1 MEPMSVT
8 SVAVVAQSL
17 DSAAADLDDLVLW
30 IIVGLAFLWVI
41 AMAAE
46 TTLNKVKPV
55 LMFIVV
61 AALVGFLVIKAFTA
75 L

>member
-1 MEPMSVT
+1 MSP
-8 SVAVVAQSL
+8 SGVVMFAQSL
-17 DSAAADLDDLVLW
+17 DSAAADLDDIVLW
-30 IIVGLAFLWVI
+30 IVVGLAFLWVI

-61 AALVGFLVIKAFTA
+61 AALVGLLVIKAFTA

>member
-1 MEPMSVT
+1 MNASFGVF
-8 SVAVVAQSL
+8 VAQSL
-17 DSAAADLDDLVLW
+17 DSAASDLDDLVLW
-30 IIVGLAFLWVI
+30 IVVGLAFLWVI

-46 TTLNKVKPV
+46 VTLNKVKPV

>member
-1 MEPMSVT
+1 MSPAGITVL
-8 SVAVVAQSL
+8 AQSL
-17 DSAAADLDDLVLW
+17 DSAAADLGDLVLW
-30 IIVGLAFLWVI
+30 IVVGLAFLWVI

-46 TTLNKVKPV
+46 VTLNKVKPV

>member
-1 MEPMSVT
+1 MSLT
-8 SVAVVAQSL
+8 SVAVVAQSF
-17 DSAAADLDDLVLW
+17 DSAASDLDDLVLW
-30 IIVGLAFLWVI
+30 ILVGLAFLWVV

-46 TTLNKVKPV
+46 VTLNKVKPV

>member
-1 MEPMSVT
+1 MTLTAIPVL
-8 SVAVVAQSL
+8 AQSL
-17 DSAAADLDDLVLW
+17 DSAAADLDDVVLW
-30 IIVGLAFLWVI
+30 IVIGLAFLWVL

>member
-1 MEPMSVT
+1 MRLT

-17 DSAAADLDDLVLW
+17 DSAASDLDDLVLW
-30 IIVGLAFLWVI
+30 IVVGLAFLWVI

-46 TTLNKVKPV
+46 VTLNKVKPV

>member
-1 MEPMSVT
+1 MTP
-8 SVAVVAQSL
+8 AVLAQSL
-17 DSAAADLDDLVLW
+17 DSAAADLDDVVLW
-30 IIVGLAFLWVI
+30 IVVGLAFLWVI

-46 TTLNKVKPV
+46 VTLNKVKPV

-61 AALVGFLVIKAFTA
+61 AALVGLLVIKAFTA

>member
-1 MEPMSVT
+1 MTLTAIPVL
-8 SVAVVAQSL
+8 AQSL
-17 DSAAADLDDLVLW
+17 DSAAADLDDVVLW
-30 IIVGLAFLWVI
+30 IVIGLAFLWVI

>member
-1 MEPMSVT
+1 MNASFGVF
-8 SVAVVAQSL
+8 VAQSL
-17 DSAAADLDDLVLW
+17 DSAASDLDDLVLW
-30 IIVGLAFLWVI
+30 IVVGLAFLWVI

-46 TTLNKVKPV
+46 VTLNKVKPV

-61 AALVGFLVIKAFTA
+61 AALVGFLVIRAFTA